1 MTENNGFGNV
11 STNLMKPSSTVYKFV
26 KHNKFISQI
35 ILKSLFNLKILAWT
49 TISKS
54 QYFCLSTVLHA
65 SLNAYQIT
73 CVDILLTTFLRNVS
87 LIVGKLVNH
96 V

>member
-35 ILKSLFNLKILAWT
+35 ILKSLFNLKILA
-49 TISKS
+49 
-54 QYFCLSTVLHA
+54 
-65 SLNAYQIT
+65 
-73 CVDILLTTFLRNVS
+73 
-87 LIVGKLVNH
+87 
-96 V
+96 